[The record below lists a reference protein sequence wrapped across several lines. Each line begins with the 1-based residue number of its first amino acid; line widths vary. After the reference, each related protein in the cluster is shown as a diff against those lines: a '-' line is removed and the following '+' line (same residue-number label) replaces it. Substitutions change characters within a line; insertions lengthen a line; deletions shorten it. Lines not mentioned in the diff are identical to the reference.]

1 MSRERR
7 NLVSIRLRLGFA
19 TVAAGG
25 LLASCSSKHPAES
38 PSDPIQYR
46 HVVRTSPRPLQIH
59 ILRIDLTH
67 PGLEVVSI
75 IADDPDGNGPAHS
88 AMTDPLE
95 LASRPGVVA
104 AINANAFKVLDGS
117 EDVYETTSAAG
128 RPTRIV
134 GWAETGGQRFS
145 RPQKGYFSFWI
156 DDAGVKIYNL
166 GKPKPAKHALA
177 GFGRLMQDG
186 KITEQRSGPLH
197 PRSAVGYD
205 AARSTLI
212 LVVVDGRQDGYSEG
226 MTRIELA
233 NLMQELGCATALNL
247 DGGGSSILLLADDSG
262 ALQVKNLPS
271 DGSRRP
277 IPVML
282 GIRLKE

>member
-1 MSRERR
+1 MSREHR
-7 NLVSIRLRLGFA
+7 NLVKIRLRLGVA
-19 TVAAGG
+19 TVAATG
-25 LLASCSSKHPAES
+25 LLTSCSSRHPVES
-38 PSDPIQYR
+38 PPDPVQYR
-46 HVVRTSPRPLQIH
+46 HIVRTSPRPLQIH
-59 ILRIDLTH
+59 VLRVDLTH
-67 PGLEVVSI
+67 PGVEVVSI
-75 IADDPDGNGPAHS
+75 IADDPDGGGRAHS
-88 AMTDPLE
+88 VMTDPLE
-95 LASRPGVVA
+95 LASRPGIVA
-104 AINANAFKVLDGS
+104 AINANAFGVLDGS
-117 EDVYETTSAAG
+117 EDEYETTYVAG

-145 RPQKGYFSFWI
+145 RPQKGYFSFWV
-156 DDAGVKIYNL
+156 DDTGVKIYNL

-186 KITEQRSGPLH
+186 EITEQRSGPLH

-205 AARSTLI
+205 AARSALV
-212 LVVVDGRQDGYSEG
+212 LVVVDGRQNGYSEG
-226 MTRIELA
+226 MTQIELA

-262 ALQVKNLPS
+262 ALEVKNQPS

-282 GIRLKE
+282 GIRLKK